1 MIVFHSLSYSE
12 RLLSLRAKVSHT
24 WLDHEIAMVD
34 TSLALDRWR
43 SSAWGQMAKRWP
55 ALHGMAAEFAL
66 HLSDYSAA
74 YLVDQLAPLQ
84 ALTVAEKAELK
95 VRLNQLHDSLMDTE
109 AIRMLYEHK
118 LANLWQ
124 NAEHFFGLAIQP
136 FDAKLGPELTQR
148 WAAVQLAAD
157 DLKQMFTNG
166 QLPAGVLLP

>member
-34 TSLALDRWR
+34 TSLALERWR
-43 SSAWGQMAKRWP
+43 GAAWKQMAQRWL
-55 ALHGMAAEFAL
+55 ALRDMASKFAL

-74 YLVDQLAPLQ
+74 SLVDQLAPLQ
-84 ALTVAEKAELK
+84 ALTVAEKTELK

-124 NAEHFFGLAIQP
+124 NSEHFFELAIQP
-136 FDAKLGPELTQR
+136 FDTKLEHELTQR
-148 WAAVQLAAD
+148 WVAVQLAAA
-157 DLKQMFTNG
+157 DLKLMFTNG